1 MEGFSKGIELSAP
14 SERWQVLVEE
24 YSVSGKSVRGFCRE
38 KGIPYSQ
45 MYYYLRRSRSAATAH
60 GFIELVP
67 ESSSC
72 NLWIEAGSCR
82 IHVRRGFDAVLLR
95 QVAEALSCSA

>member
-1 MEGFSKGIELSAP
+1 MEGFSRGSDLIGP

-38 KGIPYSQ
+38 RGIPHSQ
-45 MYYYLRRSRSAATAH
+45 MYYYLRRSRSACKEH

-67 ESSSC
+67 ATPSC

-82 IHVRRGFDAVLLR
+82 IHVQRGFDAVLLR

>member
-1 MEGFSKGIELSAP
+1 MEELLNANEICAP
-14 SERWQVLVEE
+14 LERWQVLVEE

-38 KGIPYSQ
+38 RGISYSQ
-45 MYYYLRRSRSAATAH
+45 MYYYIRRSRSARKEH

-67 ESSSC
+67 ESPVC

-82 IHVRRGFDAVLLR
+82 IHVKRGFDAVLLR
-95 QVAEALSCSA
+95 QIAEALS